1 MIIRI
6 LLISF
11 VTAFLSSN
19 ENLIPVKIGENEIL
33 LKVANTKALRA
44 DGLMGVEALE
54 YNQGMFFIWP
64 NASRKCMWMNKTTI
78 DLSVAF
84 IDRDKKIT
92 EIKDLQSE
100 SLESIC
106 SSRGNIIAA
115 IEMNKGW
122 FKENNVELGVKV
134 FLP

>member
-19 ENLIPVKIGENEIL
+19 EDLIPAKIGEKEIL
-33 LKVANTKALRA
+33 LKIANTQASRA
-44 DGLMGVEALE
+44 DGLMGVKALE
-54 YNQGMFFIWP
+54 YNQGMIFIWP
-64 NASRKCMWMNKTTI
+64 DASRKCMWMKNTLI

-84 IDRDKKIT
+84 IDRDRKIT
-92 EIKDLQSE
+92 EIKELQSE

-122 FKENNVELGVKV
+122 FKENNIELGVKV
-134 FLP
+134 LLP

>member
-11 VTAFLSSN
+11 VTAFLNSS
-19 ENLIPVKIGENEIL
+19 ENLKPAKIGEKEIL
-33 LKVANTKALRA
+33 LEVANTQALRA
-44 DGLMGVEALE
+44 DGLMGVKSLE
-54 YNQGMFFIWP
+54 YNQGMIFIWP
-64 NASRKCMWMNKTTI
+64 NASRKCMWMKNTLI

-84 IDRDKKIT
+84 IDRDRKIA
-92 EIKDLQSE
+92 EIKELQSN

-106 SSRGNIIAA
+106 SSRENVIAA

-122 FKENNVELGVKV
+122 FKENNIKLGAKV
-134 FLP
+134 LLP

>member
-1 MIIRI
+1 
-6 LLISF
+6 
-11 VTAFLSSN
+11 
-19 ENLIPVKIGENEIL
+19 
-33 LKVANTKALRA
+33 
-44 DGLMGVEALE
+44 MGVEALE
-54 YNQGMFFIWP
+54 YNQGMFFICP
-64 NASRKCMWMNKTTI
+64 NASRKCMWMKNTLI

-84 IDRDKKIT
+84 IDRDRKIT

-122 FKENNVELGVKV
+122 FKENNVCL
-134 FLP
+134 LYTSPSPRDRTRSRMPSSA

>member
-11 VTAFLSSN
+11 VTTFLSTS
-19 ENLIPVKIGENEIL
+19 ENLILAKIGKKEIL
-33 LKVANTKALRA
+33 LEVANTQALRA
-44 DGLMGVEALE
+44 DGLMGVKALE
-54 YNQGMFFIWP
+54 YNQGMIFIWP
-64 NASRKCMWMNKTTI
+64 NASRKCMWMKNTLI

-84 IDRDKKIT
+84 IDRDRKIT
-92 EIKDLQSE
+92 EIKELQSE

-122 FKENNVELGVKV
+122 FKENNIELGVKV
-134 FLP
+134 LLP

>member
-11 VTAFLSSN
+11 VTAFLSSK
-19 ENLIPVKIGENEIL
+19 ENLTPAKIGEKEIL
-33 LKVANTKALRA
+33 LQVANTQALRA
-44 DGLMGVEALE
+44 EGLMGVKALE
-54 YNQGMFFIWP
+54 YNQGMIFIWP
-64 NASRKCMWMNKTTI
+64 NASRKCMWMKNTFI
-78 DLSVAF
+78 DLSVGF
-84 IDRDKKIT
+84 IDRERKIT
-92 EIKDLQSE
+92 EIKELKSK

-122 FKENNVELGVKV
+122 FAKNRIEL
-134 FLP
+134 FSRIALP

>member
-11 VTAFLSSN
+11 VTTFLSTS
-19 ENLIPVKIGENEIL
+19 ENLILAKIGEKEIL
-33 LKVANTKALRA
+33 LEVANTQALRA
-44 DGLMGVEALE
+44 DGLMGVKALE
-54 YNQGMFFIWP
+54 YNQGMIFIWP
-64 NASRKCMWMNKTTI
+64 NASRKCMWMKNTLI

-84 IDRDKKIT
+84 IDRDRKIT
-92 EIKDLQSE
+92 EIKELQSE

-122 FKENNVELGVKV
+122 FKDNNIELGVKV
-134 FLP
+134 LLP

>member
-11 VTAFLSSN
+11 VTAFLSSS
-19 ENLIPVKIGENEIL
+19 EDLIPAKIGEKEIL
-33 LKVANTKALRA
+33 LKIANTQASRA
-44 DGLMGVEALE
+44 DGLMGVKALE
-54 YNQGMFFIWP
+54 YNQGMIFIWP
-64 NASRKCMWMNKTTI
+64 NASRKCMWMKNTFI

-84 IDRDKKIT
+84 IDRERKIS
-92 EIKDLQSE
+92 EIKELKSK

-122 FKENNVELGVKV
+122 FRENNIEPGVKV
-134 FLP
+134 LLP

>member
-19 ENLIPVKIGENEIL
+19 ENLIPAKIGENEIL
-33 LKVANTKALRA
+33 LEVANTQALRA
-44 DGLMGVEALE
+44 DGLMGVKALE
-54 YNQGMFFIWP
+54 YNQGMIFIWP
-64 NASRKCMWMNKTTI
+64 NASRKCMWMKNTTI
-78 DLSVAF
+78 ELSVAF

-100 SLESIC
+100 SVESIC

-134 FLP
+134 LLP

>member
-11 VTAFLSSN
+11 VTAFLSSK
-19 ENLIPVKIGENEIL
+19 ENLIPAKIGEKEIL
-33 LKVANTKALRA
+33 LEVANTQALRA
-44 DGLMGVEALE
+44 EGLMGVKALE
-54 YNQGMFFIWP
+54 YNHGMIFIWP
-64 NASRKCMWMNKTTI
+64 NASRKCMWMKNTLI

-84 IDRDKKIT
+84 IDRESKII
-92 EIKDLQSE
+92 EIKELQSK

-106 SSRGNIIAA
+106 SSSGNIIAA
-115 IEMNKGW
+115 KEMNEGW
-122 FKENNVELGVKV
+122 FRENSIEPGAEV

>member
-19 ENLIPVKIGENEIL
+19 EDLIPAKIGEKEIL
-33 LKVANTKALRA
+33 LKIANTQASRA
-44 DGLMGVEALE
+44 DGLMGVKALE
-54 YNQGMFFIWP
+54 YNQGMIFIWP
-64 NASRKCMWMNKTTI
+64 NASRKCMWMKNTFI

-84 IDRDKKIT
+84 IDRERKIS
-92 EIKDLQSE
+92 EIKELKSK

-106 SSRGNIIAA
+106 SSRGNVIAA

-122 FKENNVELGVKV
+122 FRENNIEPGVKV
-134 FLP
+134 LLP

>member
-1 MIIRI
+1 M
-6 LLISF
+6 
-11 VTAFLSSN
+11 
-19 ENLIPVKIGENEIL
+19 
-33 LKVANTKALRA
+33 
-44 DGLMGVEALE
+44 
-54 YNQGMFFIWP
+54 
-64 NASRKCMWMNKTTI
+64 
-78 DLSVAF
+78 AF

-134 FLP
+134 LLP